1 MVLQQLVSWMQSTQS
16 VNIRSMNPSKTE
28 QTVPL
33 KCQSDNPQVRRSVWG
48 LSALC
53 CGCLLSSMVLAILY
67 GRAVRSSPLNPDVAR
82 TFQNDY
88 RNLTDQLLSISEER
102 SALQRSVWNLT
113 ELNHR
118 LDVQCDEL
126 AGNNTELT
134 SINRILFLEADRH
147 LREENDKLVIVNAV
161 FAEERENMSTTIGVL
176 ERQNENLTDS
186 HQRELERTLEL
197 SALNDK
203 FSRELREKTENF
215 TLLWPQNQELLD
227 QNVLLQSENLQ
238 LIETVGRVR
247 SQKKECDRA
256 VRNLTEA
263 LENTTRLQNQKRRCR
278 SCEDG
283 WRLFRSSC
291 YFLSRDSNS
300 WAHGR
305 TQCQSHGADLLVI
318 NSQEEQRFV
327 FAMSWKSNP
336 KGKAWVGMT
345 DIETEGEWRWVTN
358 SLVRY
363 NVQYW
368 VQRADGTS
376 EPDDWR
382 VSNEQGEDCGHIDT
396 AETELNSWMDAPCH
410 THYRW
415 ICEKAL

>member
-263 LENTTRLQNQKRRCR
+263 LENTTRLQNQSLGREIAELRNGIHLLQQEVTSLNLYCLLCPPITTNNANISSNLSQSIYHSHFLVQHKQERRCR

-318 NSQEEQRFV
+318 NSQEEQ
-327 FAMSWKSNP
+327 
-336 KGKAWVGMT
+336 G
-345 DIETEGEWRWVTN
+345 
-358 SLVRY
+358 L
-363 NVQYW
+363 
-368 VQRADGTS
+368 
-376 EPDDWR
+376 
-382 VSNEQGEDCGHIDT
+382 
-396 AETELNSWMDAPCH
+396 
-410 THYRW
+410 
-415 ICEKAL
+415 